1 MRDAR
6 KFYINGSWVDPVDG
20 TDHAIV
26 NPSNEEAYATISLGG
41 QADTDAA
48 VAAAKSAFASWS
60 NTSKAERIKYLNK
73 ILEIYIS
80 RSKEMGLAQSEEM
93 GAPIDLGEG
102 LQTVIGQVHIEA
114 FIKTLETFE
123 FERPL
128 SADAPNDRIFY
139 EPVGVC
145 GLITPWN
152 WPMNQV
158 TLKVIAAIAAGCTM
172 VLKPSEESPIS
183 ALLFAEYVDEAGL
196 PAGVFNLVNGD
207 GAGVGS
213 QLSAHQD
220 VDMISFTGSTRAGK
234 LITKSAA
241 DTIKRVTLELGG
253 KGANII
259 FEDADDEAVA
269 RGATHC
275 FDNTGQSC
283 NAPTRMLVHRSRY
296 DRAVEEAK
304 AAAEAQ
310 KVNLASERGT
320 HIGPLVNEAQFNKV
334 QDMIAAGIK
343 EGAKLIAGGPGR
355 PEGLN
360 RGYFVRPTVFADCTN
375 EMTVMRDEIFGP
387 VLSMMSFET
396 EEEAIA
402 LANDTP
408 YGLTNY
414 VQTQDPVR
422 ANRVAKQL
430 RSGMV
435 EMNGNF
441 RSAGEGCPFG
451 GYKQSGNGRE
461 GGVWGI
467 EEFLEVK
474 EVGGWNPES

>member
-1 MRDAR
+1 MKDAR
-6 KFYINGSWVDPVDG
+6 NFYINGTWVAPLSG
-20 TDHAIV
+20 TDFEVI
-26 NPSNEEAYATISLGG
+26 NPSNEEPYAVISLGG

-48 VAAAKSAFASWS
+48 VAAAKSAFPSWS
-60 NTSKAERIKYLNK
+60 ETSKEERLT
-73 ILEIYIS
+73 ILKKLHEIYIS

-114 FIKTLETFE
+114 FIKTLEKFE

-128 SADAPNDRIFY
+128 SADAPNDRILY
-139 EPVGVC
+139 EPIGVC

-158 TLKVIAAIAAGCTM
+158 TLKVVAALAAGCTM
-172 VLKPSEESPIS
+172 VLKPSEQSPMS
-183 ALLFAEYVDEAGL
+183 ALLFAEFVHEAGV
-196 PAGVFNLVNGD
+196 PAGVFNVVNGD
-207 GAGVGS
+207 GVGVGS
-213 QLSAHQD
+213 QLTAHKG

-253 KGANII
+253 KGANIV
-259 FEDADDEAVA
+259 FEDADDGAVT

-275 FDNTGQSC
+275 FDNSGQSC

-296 DRAVEEAK
+296 DRAVDEAK
-304 AAAEAQ
+304 AVAEAL
-310 KVNLASERGT
+310 KVDIASERGT
-320 HIGPLVNEAQFNKV
+320 HIGPLVSEVQFNRV
-334 QDMIAAGIK
+334 QDMIDKGIK
-343 EGAKLIAGGPGR
+343 EGAKLVAGGLGR

-360 RGYFVRPTVFADCTN
+360 RGYFVRPTVFADCNN
-375 EMTVMRDEIFGP
+375 EMSVMRDEIFGP
-387 VLSMMSFET
+387 VLSIMPFDT

-402 LANDTP
+402 IANDTP

-414 VQTQDPVR
+414 VHTQDPAK
-422 ANRVAKQL
+422 ANRVARKL

-435 EMNGNF
+435 EMNGSF

-474 EVGGWNPES
+474 EIGGWNPEA